1 MLKCLNVKMN
11 KGFTILELMITIV
24 VISIGVLGAY
34 SVIQDILLSTAKS
47 SNRLTATYLAQEG
60 IELVRNE
67 RDTNWI
73 RNNGWTDNILN
84 INKTEEDILTHYDR
98 MTTTSLDGDVLNV
111 RIEVSWDIR
120 GNSGIISIEERLYD
134 WK

>member
-1 MLKCLNVKMN
+1 MKKN
-11 KGFTILELMITIV
+11 GFTILELMVTIV
-24 VISIGVLGAY
+24 VILIGVLGAY

-60 IELVRNE
+60 IELIRNE

-73 RNNGWTDNILN
+73 IGPPTSWTNNILN
-84 INKTEEDILTHYDR
+84 INNVENVLTHYER
-98 MTTTSLDGDVLNV
+98 ITRTSLNENALNV
-111 RIEVSWDIR
+111 IVEVSWDIR
-120 GNSGIISIEERLYD
+120 GSSGIISVEERLYD